1 MHIKKYIFYA
11 FQPSEVSWS
20 EITNSNQMR
29 GREAEQLICNIT
41 FNTELIIKLSINK
54 LDLNL
59 A

>member
-29 GREAEQLICNIT
+29 GREAVQSICNIT
-41 FNTELIIKLSINK
+41 FTELIFKLSVNK

>member
-1 MHIKKYIFYA
+1 
-11 FQPSEVSWS
+11 
-20 EITNSNQMR
+20 MR

-54 LDLNL
+54 LDINL

>member
-11 FQPSEVSWS
+11 FQPTEVSWS

-29 GREAEQLICNIT
+29 GREAVQLIRYIT
-41 FNTELIIKLSINK
+41 FTELIFKLSINK